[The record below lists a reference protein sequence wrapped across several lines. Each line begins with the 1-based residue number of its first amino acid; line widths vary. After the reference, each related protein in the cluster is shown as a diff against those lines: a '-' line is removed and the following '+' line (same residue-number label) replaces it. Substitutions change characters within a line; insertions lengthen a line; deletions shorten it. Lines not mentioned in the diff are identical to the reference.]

1 MVTFLS
7 SWVKNLSLALIVV
20 SILEMILPNNKT
32 KKYIKTIMGL
42 YILFSIISPFIK
54 NSNNLNLSEFNINS
68 YAEGIVEASSNEVV
82 NQDSMDKRIK
92 KIYVQELEKDITSK
106 IKEKG
111 YTVSNCKVDVDGIED
126 GNIKNITVKLKD
138 KNENLNREENDKNN
152 KINIENVLVEEIQ
165 KVKIQVSNNKEE
177 QQSNNNSLEE
187 EENKTESKQ
196 DSDSNSKITKIDI
209 QNIKKFLI
217 EEYGVSEKCL
227 KIN

>member
-138 KNENLNREENDKNN
+138 KNENLNSEENYKNN

-177 QQSNNNSLEE
+177 QQSNNSSSEE
-187 EENKTESKQ
+187 EENKNESKQ
-196 DSDSNSKITKIDI
+196 DSNSNNKITKIDI

>member
-42 YILFSIISPFIK
+42 YILFSSISPFIK

-82 NQDSMDKRIK
+82 NQESMDKRIK

-138 KNENLNREENDKNN
+138 KNENLNSEENYKNN

-177 QQSNNNSLEE
+177 QQSNNSSLEE
-187 EENKTESKQ
+187 EENKNESKQ
-196 DSDSNSKITKIDI
+196 DSNSKITKTDI
-209 QNIKKFLI
+209 QNIKNFLI

>member
-82 NQDSMDKRIK
+82 NQESMDKRIK

-138 KNENLNREENDKNN
+138 KNENLNSEENYKNN

-177 QQSNNNSLEE
+177 QQSNNSSSEE

-196 DSDSNSKITKIDI
+196 DSDSKITKIDI

>member
-68 YAEGIVEASSNEVV
+68 YAEGIVETSSNEVV
-82 NQDSMDKRIK
+82 NQESMDKRIK

-138 KNENLNREENDKNN
+138 KNENLNSEENYKNN

-177 QQSNNNSLEE
+177 QQSNNSSLEE
-187 EENKTESKQ
+187 EENKNESKQ
-196 DSDSNSKITKIDI
+196 DSNSKITKTDI
-209 QNIKKFLI
+209 QNIKNFLI

>member
-82 NQDSMDKRIK
+82 NQESMDKKIK

-138 KNENLNREENDKNN
+138 KNENLNSEENYKNN

-165 KVKIQVSNNKEE
+165 KVKIQVANKEE
-177 QQSNNNSLEE
+177 QKNNDNLKKED
-187 EENKTESKQ
+187 EENQNESKQ
-196 DSDSNSKITKIDI
+196 NSEANSKITKTDI
-209 QNIKKFLI
+209 QNIKNFLI

-227 KIN
+227 KIS

>member
-54 NSNNLNLSEFNINS
+54 NEKALNFSEFNINS
-68 YAEGIVEASSNEVV
+68 YSEGTVEAASNEIV
-82 NQDSMDKRIK
+82 NQESMDKRIE
-92 KIYVQELEKDITSK
+92 KIYVQELEKDISK
-106 IKEKG
+106 KIEEKG
-111 YTVSNCKVDVDGIED
+111 YVVSSCTVDVDGVED
-126 GNIKNITVKLKD
+126 GNIKSITLKIKEKKEVTD
-138 KNENLNREENDKNN
+138 TPKNEDN

-165 KVKIQVSNNKEE
+165 KVKIKVSNNNNQFDDEKQTAQGE
-177 QQSNNNSLEE
+177 QNNSA
-187 EENKTESKQ
+187 
-196 DSDSNSKITKIDI
+196 NSKITKTDI
-209 QNIKKFLI
+209 QIVKKFLI
-217 EEYGVSEKCL
+217 DEYGVNEKCL

>member
-92 KIYVQELEKDITSK
+92 KIYVQELEKNITSK

-138 KNENLNREENDKNN
+138 KNENLNSEENYKNN
-152 KINIENVLVEEIQ
+152 KINIENVLVEKIQ

-177 QQSNNNSLEE
+177 QQSNNSSLEE
-187 EENKTESKQ
+187 EENKNESKQ
-196 DSDSNSKITKIDI
+196 DSNSKITKTDI
-209 QNIKKFLI
+209 QNIKNFLI

>member
-1 MVTFLS
+1 VVTFLS

-82 NQDSMDKRIK
+82 NQESMDKRIK

-138 KNENLNREENDKNN
+138 KNENLNSEENYKNN

-177 QQSNNNSLEE
+177 QQSNNSSLEE
-187 EENKTESKQ
+187 EENKNESKQ
-196 DSDSNSKITKIDI
+196 DSSSKITKTDI
-209 QNIKKFLI
+209 QNIKNFLI

>member
-54 NSNNLNLSEFNINS
+54 NNNNLNLSEFNINS

-82 NQDSMDKRIK
+82 NQESMDKRIK

-138 KNENLNREENDKNN
+138 KNENLNSEENYKNN

-177 QQSNNNSLEE
+177 QQSNYNRSEE
-187 EENKTESKQ
+187 EENETESKQ
-196 DSDSNSKITKIDI
+196 DSNSNSKITKTDI
-209 QNIKKFLI
+209 QNIKNFLI

>member
-138 KNENLNREENDKNN
+138 KNENLNSEENYKNN

-165 KVKIQVSNNKEE
+165 KLKIQVSNNKEE
-177 QQSNNNSLEE
+177 QQSNNISLEE
-187 EENKTESKQ
+187 EENKNESKQ
-196 DSDSNSKITKIDI
+196 DSSSKITKTDI
-209 QNIKKFLI
+209 QNIKNFLI

>member
-68 YAEGIVEASSNEVV
+68 YAEGIVETSSNEVV
-82 NQDSMDKRIK
+82 NQESMDKRIK

-138 KNENLNREENDKNN
+138 KNENLNSEENYKNN

-177 QQSNNNSLEE
+177 QQSNNSSLEE
-187 EENKTESKQ
+187 EENKNESKQ
-196 DSDSNSKITKIDI
+196 DSNSKITKTDI
-209 QNIKKFLI
+209 QNIKNFLI
-217 EEYGVSEKCL
+217 EEYGVKKKCL

>member
-68 YAEGIVEASSNEVV
+68 YAEGIVETSSNEVV

-92 KIYVQELEKDITSK
+92 KIYVQELEKDIISK

-138 KNENLNREENDKNN
+138 KNENLNSEENYKNN

-177 QQSNNNSLEE
+177 QQSNYNRSEE
-187 EENKTESKQ
+187 EENETESKQ
-196 DSDSNSKITKIDI
+196 DSNSNSKITKTDI
-209 QNIKKFLI
+209 QNIKNFLI

>member
-68 YAEGIVEASSNEVV
+68 YAEGIVETSSNEVV
-82 NQDSMDKRIK
+82 NQESMDKRIK
-92 KIYVQELEKDITSK
+92 KIYVQELEKDIISK

-138 KNENLNREENDKNN
+138 KNENLNSEENYKNN

-177 QQSNNNSLEE
+177 QQSNNSSLEE
-187 EENKTESKQ
+187 EENKNESKQ
-196 DSDSNSKITKIDI
+196 DSNSKITKTDI
-209 QNIKKFLI
+209 QNIKNFLI

>member
-82 NQDSMDKRIK
+82 NQESMDKRIK

-111 YTVSNCKVDVDGIED
+111 YTVSNCKLDVDGIED

-138 KNENLNREENDKNN
+138 KNENLNSEENYKNN

-177 QQSNNNSLEE
+177 QQSNNSSLEE
-187 EENKTESKQ
+187 EENKNESKQ
-196 DSDSNSKITKIDI
+196 DSSSKITKTDI
-209 QNIKKFLI
+209 QNIKNFLI

-227 KIN
+227 KIS

>member
-82 NQDSMDKRIK
+82 NQESMDKRIK

-138 KNENLNREENDKNN
+138 KNENLNSEENYKNN

-177 QQSNNNSLEE
+177 QQSNNSSLEE
-187 EENKTESKQ
+187 EENKNESKQ
-196 DSDSNSKITKIDI
+196 DSSSKITKTDI
-209 QNIKKFLI
+209 QNIKNFLI

-227 KIN
+227 KIS

>member
-177 QQSNNNSLEE
+177 QQSNKNSLEE

>member
-82 NQDSMDKRIK
+82 NQESMDKRIK

-138 KNENLNREENDKNN
+138 KNENLNSEENYKNN

-177 QQSNNNSLEE
+177 QQSNYNRSEE
-187 EENKTESKQ
+187 KENETESKQ
-196 DSDSNSKITKIDI
+196 DSNSKITKTDI
-209 QNIKKFLI
+209 QNIKNFLI

>member
-1 MVTFLS
+1 MTRFWSV
-7 SWVKNLSLALIVV
+7 WN
-20 SILEMILPNNKT
+20 
-32 KKYIKTIMGL
+32 
-42 YILFSIISPFIK
+42 
-54 NSNNLNLSEFNINS
+54 
-68 YAEGIVEASSNEVV
+68 
-82 NQDSMDKRIK
+82 DKRIK

-138 KNENLNREENDKNN
+138 KNENLNSEENYKNN

-165 KVKIQVSNNKEE
+165 KVKIQVYNNKEE

>member
-68 YAEGIVEASSNEVV
+68 YAEGIVETSSNEVV

-92 KIYVQELEKDITSK
+92 KIYVQELEKDIISK

-138 KNENLNREENDKNN
+138 KNENLNSEENYKNN

-177 QQSNNNSLEE
+177 HQSNYNRSEE
-187 EENKTESKQ
+187 EENETESKQ
-196 DSDSNSKITKIDI
+196 DSNSNSKITKTDI
-209 QNIKKFLI
+209 QNIKNFLI

>member
-82 NQDSMDKRIK
+82 NQESMDKRIK

-138 KNENLNREENDKNN
+138 KNENLNSTANDKNN
-152 KINIENVLVEEIQ
+152 NINIENVLVEEIQ
-165 KVKIQVSNNKEE
+165 KVKIQVSNKEE
-177 QQSNNNSLEE
+177 QQSNYNRSED
-187 EENKTESKQ
+187 EENQNESKQ
-196 DSDSNSKITKIDI
+196 NSEANSKITKTDI
-209 QNIKKFLI
+209 QNIKNFLI

>member
-82 NQDSMDKRIK
+82 NQESMDKKIK

-138 KNENLNREENDKNN
+138 KNENLNSEENYKNN
-152 KINIENVLVEEIQ
+152 KINIENVLVEKIQ

-177 QQSNNNSLEE
+177 QQSNNSSLEE
-187 EENKTESKQ
+187 EENKNESKQ
-196 DSDSNSKITKIDI
+196 DSNSNSKITKTDI
-209 QNIKKFLI
+209 QNIKNFLI

>member
-82 NQDSMDKRIK
+82 NQESMDKRIK

-138 KNENLNREENDKNN
+138 KNENLN
-152 KINIENVLVEEIQ
+152 
-165 KVKIQVSNNKEE
+165 KEE
-177 QQSNNNSLEE
+177 QQSNNSSLEE
-187 EENKTESKQ
+187 EENKNESKQ
-196 DSDSNSKITKIDI
+196 DSSSKITKTDI
-209 QNIKKFLI
+209 QNIKNFLI

>member
-138 KNENLNREENDKNN
+138 KNENLNSKENYKNN

-177 QQSNNNSLEE
+177 QQSNNSSSEE

-196 DSDSNSKITKIDI
+196 DSDSKITKIDI

>member
-54 NSNNLNLSEFNINS
+54 NEKALNFSEFNINS
-68 YAEGIVEASSNEVV
+68 YSEGTVEAASNEIV
-82 NQDSMDKRIK
+82 NQESMDKRIE
-92 KIYVQELEKDITSK
+92 KIYVQELEKDISK
-106 IKEKG
+106 KIEERG
-111 YTVSNCKVDVDGIED
+111 YVVSSCTVDVDGVED
-126 GNIKNITVKLKD
+126 GNIKSITLKIKEKKEVTD
-138 KNENLNREENDKNN
+138 TTKNEDN

-165 KVKIQVSNNKEE
+165 KVKIKVNNTNQFDDEKQTAQGE
-177 QQSNNNSLEE
+177 QNNSA
-187 EENKTESKQ
+187 
-196 DSDSNSKITKIDI
+196 NSKITKTDI
-209 QNIKKFLI
+209 QIVKKFLI
-217 EEYGVSEKCL
+217 DEYGVNEKCL

>member
-138 KNENLNREENDKNN
+138 KNENLNSEKNYKNN

-196 DSDSNSKITKIDI
+196 DSDSKITKTDI
-209 QNIKKFLI
+209 QNIKNFLI

-227 KIN
+227 KIS

>member
-32 KKYIKTIMGL
+32 KKSIKTIMGL

-82 NQDSMDKRIK
+82 NQESMDKRIK

-138 KNENLNREENDKNN
+138 KNENLNSEENYKNN

-165 KVKIQVSNNKEE
+165 KVKIQVYNNKEE
-177 QQSNNNSLEE
+177 QQSNNSSLEE
-187 EENKTESKQ
+187 EENKNESKQ
-196 DSDSNSKITKIDI
+196 DSSSKITKTDI
-209 QNIKKFLI
+209 QNIKNFLI